1 MPEPTTGT
9 ATEAA
14 VTPTPTAEPSVTT
27 PAPETAQSTQTVN
40 PYADVKYYSQLD
52 KETAGNKDVMD
63 RVKDFKSVSD
73 LAKGYSDLRGKMDRS
88 LLIPDQN
95 STDDEVKEYFRK
107 LGVPENEQGYQL
119 TDGDYR
125 PEVIK
130 DLKEQF
136 RSQVL
141 YRNGLTKVQGE
152 KVWEAAL
159 GMLKAERDRNIANYE
174 EAKKSFNQRHE
185 ALLMKDYPV
194 ASDRKAVMNEDIS
207 YASEFLAETGLGKFF
222 KDVGLIY
229 NPDVI
234 HKVAQYH
241 KTRSA
246 RAVMGSTGNSKPESN
261 EMFTQG
267 KQFTEAYGK

>member
-1 MPEPTTGT
+1 MMPEPTTVETAGT
-9 ATEAA
+9 VIESAPA
-14 VTPTPTAEPSVTT
+14 TAEAV
-27 PAPETAQSTQTVN
+27 APNTTAQETQN

-52 KETAGNKDVMD
+52 KETAGNKDVME
-63 RVKDFKSVSD
+63 RVKDFKNVSD
-73 LAKGYSDLRGKMDRS
+73 LAKGYSELRGKMDRS
-88 LLIPDQN
+88 LVIPDAN
-95 STDDEVKEYFRK
+95 STDDEVKEYFHK
-107 LGVPENEQGYQL
+107 LGVPESKDGYNL
-119 TDGDYR
+119 TDGDYN
-125 PEVIK
+125 PEVLK

-159 GMLKAERDRNIANYE
+159 DMLKAERDRNIANYE
-174 EAKKSFNQRHE
+174 EAKKSFNARHE
-185 ALLMKDYPV
+185 ALLAKDYPV

-222 KDVGLIY
+222 KDVGHIY

-241 KTRSA
+241 KSRSA
-246 RAVMGSTGNSKPESN
+246 KAVMGTGGEGSQNN
-261 EMFTQG
+261 EVFQQG
-267 KQFTEAYGK
+267 KQWQEAYGR

>member
-1 MPEPTTGT
+1 MPEPTVGT
-9 ATEAA
+9 ATEAVGA
-14 VTPTPTAEPSVTT
+14 QTQPAEATVTTAPVTP
-27 PAPETAQSTQTVN
+27 QVN

-52 KETAGNKDVMD
+52 KETAGNKDVME

-73 LAKGYSDLRGKMDRS
+73 LAKGYSELRGKMDRS
-88 LLIPDQN
+88 LLIPDQD
-95 STDDEVKEYFRK
+95 STDDEVRDYFRK
-107 LGVPENEQGYQL
+107 LGVPENEQGYNL
-119 TDGDYR
+119 TDADYK
-125 PEVIK
+125 PEAIK

-159 GMLKAERDRNIANYE
+159 NMLREERDRGIKVFE
-174 EAKKSFNQRHE
+174 DAKKNFNERHE
-185 ALLMKDYPV
+185 ALLQKDFPI
-194 ASDRKAVMNEDIS
+194 ASDRKAAMNEDIS

-222 KDVGLIY
+222 KDLGLVY

-241 KTRSA
+241 KNHSA
-246 RAVMGSTGNSKPESN
+246 KAVMGTGGQVVENN
-261 EMFTQG
+261 EIFSQS